1 MVNQKVP
8 AHIAII
14 MDGNRRWAHEHH
26 LPPLAGHRKVANKI
40 LEPLVEHAA
49 KRGITHV
56 TFWAFSTENWQR
68 SPMEVKGIMQILR
81 KSIPPFGKRMLERG
95 VKLRVIGDLSKFDKD
110 IRDSIDDVV
119 EKTKDNTRITVALAL
134 NYGGRDEILRTANR
148 AISYQL
154 SAIRKKSSD
163 TSEDCRLT
171 TESFSQS
178 LDTAGIPDPDM
189 IVRTGGEQRT
199 SGFLAW
205 QGVYSELYFP
215 SWYMPEFTPEKLDEV
230 IEEFAKR
237 KRRFGR

>member
-134 NYGGRDEILRTANR
+134 NYGGRDEILRT
-148 AISYQL
+148 
-154 SAIRKKSSD
+154 
-163 TSEDCRLT
+163 
-171 TESFSQS
+171 
-178 LDTAGIPDPDM
+178 
-189 IVRTGGEQRT
+189 
-199 SGFLAW
+199 
-205 QGVYSELYFP
+205 
-215 SWYMPEFTPEKLDEV
+215 
-230 IEEFAKR
+230 
-237 KRRFGR
+237 